1 MKKICEHCG
10 AESAPGMHKR
20 WHGDNCKQKPS
31 TNQSQN
37 DDYQCHVDEESDIPT
52 IKNPK
57 SLLSN
62 GENKMSTF
70 VEVVSADKDCQMII
84 NLDHV
89 SEIIPLAVGGCIV
102 TLNYGGAKTELKV
115 KDDYGQFRQFAMQTV
130 SSEDIERHIKKLV
143 ADTARL

>member
-31 TNQSQN
+31 SN
-37 DDYQCHVDEESDIPT
+37 QCHVDEESNIPYT
-52 IKNPK
+52 ENPK

-70 VEVVSADKDCQMII
+70 VEVVSADKDCQMIV

-89 SEIIPLAVGGCIV
+89 SEIIPLAMGGCIV

-130 SSEDIERHIKKLV
+130 SSEDIERHVKQLIG
-143 ADTARL
+143 DPARL

>member
-31 TNQSQN
+31 SN
-37 DDYQCHVDEESDIPT
+37 QCHVDEESNIPYT
-52 IKNPK
+52 ENPK

-70 VEVVSADKDCQMII
+70 VEVVSADKDCQMIV

-89 SEIIPLAVGGCIV
+89 SEIIPLAMGGCIV

-130 SSEDIERHIKKLV
+130 SSEDIERHVKQLIGDPEIGRAHV
-143 ADTARL
+143 

>member
-31 TNQSQN
+31 SN
-37 DDYQCHVDEESDIPT
+37 QCHVDEESNIPYT
-52 IKNPK
+52 ENPK

-70 VEVVSADKDCQMII
+70 VEVVSADKDCQMIV

-89 SEIIPLAVGGCIV
+89 SEIIPLAMGGCIV

-130 SSEDIERHIKKLV
+130 SSEDIERHVKKMIG
-143 ADTARL
+143 DTSLL

>member
-31 TNQSQN
+31 SN
-37 DDYQCHVDEESDIPT
+37 QCHVDDESNIPST
-52 IKNPK
+52 ENPK

-70 VEVVSADKDCQMII
+70 VEVVSADKDCQMIV

-89 SEIIPLAVGGCIV
+89 SEIIPLAMGGCIV

-130 SSEDIERHIKKLV
+130 SSEDIERHVKQLIG
-143 ADTARL
+143 DPARL

>member
-31 TNQSQN
+31 ST
-37 DDYQCHVDEESDIPT
+37 QCHVDEESDIPYT
-52 IKNPK
+52 ENPK

-70 VEVVSADKDCQMII
+70 VEVVSADKECQMII

-89 SEIIPLAVGGCIV
+89 SEIIPLAMGGCIV

-130 SSEDIERHIKKLV
+130 SSEDIERHVKQLIG
-143 ADTARL
+143 DTSRL

>member
-1 MKKICEHCG
+1 MELLMKKICEHCG

-20 WHGDNCKQKPS
+20 WHGDNCKQKSSS
-31 TNQSQN
+31 T
-37 DDYQCHVDEESDIPT
+37 QCHVDEKSDIPYT
-52 IKNPK
+52 ENPK
-57 SLLSN
+57 SLLPD

-70 VEVVSADKDCQMII
+70 VEVVSDDKDCQMII

-89 SEIIPLAVGGCIV
+89 SEIIPLAKGGCIL

-130 SSEDIERHIKKLV
+130 SSEDIERHVKQLIG
-143 ADTARL
+143 DTSRL

>member
-10 AESAPGMHKR
+10 VESAPGMHKR
-20 WHGDNCKQKPS
+20 WHGDNCKQKQSS
-31 TNQSQN
+31 TQS
-37 DDYQCHVDEESDIPT
+37 HVDEESNIPYLE
-52 IKNPK
+52 NPK
-57 SLLSN
+57 SLLPN

-70 VEVVSADKDCQMII
+70 VEVVSADKDCQMIV

-89 SEIIPLAVGGCIV
+89 SEIIPLAMGGCIV

-130 SSEDIERHIKKLV
+130 SSEDIERHVKKLV
-143 ADTARL
+143 SDTARL

>member
-31 TNQSQN
+31 SN
-37 DDYQCHVDEESDIPT
+37 QCHVDEESNIPST
-52 IKNPK
+52 ENPK

-70 VEVVSADKDCQMII
+70 VEVVSADKECQMIV

-89 SEIIPLAVGGCIV
+89 SEIIPLAMGGCIV

-130 SSEDIERHIKKLV
+130 SSEDIERHVKKLIG
-143 ADTARL
+143 DPARL

>member
-31 TNQSQN
+31 SN
-37 DDYQCHVDEESDIPT
+37 QCHVDEESDIPYT
-52 IKNPK
+52 ENPK

-70 VEVVSADKDCQMII
+70 VEVVSADKDCQMIV

-89 SEIIPLAVGGCIV
+89 SEIIPLAMGGCIV

-130 SSEDIERHIKKLV
+130 SSEDIERHVKKLIG
-143 ADTARL
+143 DPARL

>member
-1 MKKICEHCG
+1 MELLMKKICEHCG

-31 TNQSQN
+31 SN
-37 DDYQCHVDEESDIPT
+37 QCHVDEESNIPYT
-52 IKNPK
+52 ENPK

-89 SEIIPLAVGGCIV
+89 SEIIPLAMGGCIV

-130 SSEDIERHIKKLV
+130 SSEDIERHVKKLIG
-143 ADTARL
+143 DPARL

>member
-31 TNQSQN
+31 SNQSR
-37 DDYQCHVDEESDIPT
+37 VGDETNIPS

-57 SLLSN
+57 SLLPV
-62 GENKMSTF
+62 GEKKMSTF
-70 VEVVSADKDCQMII
+70 VEVVSADKECQMIV

-89 SEIIPLAVGGCIV
+89 SEIIPLAMGGCIV

-130 SSEDIERHIKKLV
+130 SSEDIAKKVKKLKGE
-143 ADTARL
+143 DSPIEIPTL

>member
-31 TNQSQN
+31 SN
-37 DDYQCHVDEESDIPT
+37 QCHVDEESNIPYT
-52 IKNPK
+52 ENPK

-70 VEVVSADKDCQMII
+70 VEVVSADKDCQMIV

-89 SEIIPLAVGGCIV
+89 SEIIPLAMGGCIV

-130 SSEDIERHIKKLV
+130 SSEDIERHVKKLIG
-143 ADTARL
+143 DPARL

>member
-31 TNQSQN
+31 SN
-37 DDYQCHVDEESDIPT
+37 QCHVDEESNIPYT
-52 IKNPK
+52 ENPK

-70 VEVVSADKDCQMII
+70 VEVVSADKECQMIV

-89 SEIIPLAVGGCIV
+89 SEIIPLAMGGCIV

-130 SSEDIERHIKKLV
+130 SSEDIERHVKKLIG
-143 ADTARL
+143 DPARL